1 VDGNRHDFIARVAL
15 TLRWLNNGAW
25 GGGRVLGPS
34 PGQNTLPRRR
44 HRGMLPCRVP
54 CRRLHHLVERAGEK
68 SPRLQRSI
76 TLHAPTPC
84 RPRQARKSH
93 IAVASLP
100 DESNTPTRR
109 QFAERRNG
117 SDQRI
122 APRRTLLPS
131 SSTDMRK
138 RVDRRGGPERRSTLE
153 RRSHSARNAYMESP
167 SEHLRNALQLLDQ
180 MTAVSDLDAES
191 RADLSAALER
201 LRRALGS
208 LERRSGA

>member
-1 VDGNRHDFIARVAL
+1 
-15 TLRWLNNGAW
+15 
-25 GGGRVLGPS
+25 
-34 PGQNTLPRRR
+34 
-44 HRGMLPCRVP
+44 M
-54 CRRLHHLVERAGEK
+54 
-68 SPRLQRSI
+68 
-76 TLHAPTPC
+76 
-84 RPRQARKSH
+84 
-93 IAVASLP
+93 ASLP
-100 DESNTPTRR
+100 DEPNTPARR
-109 QFAERRNG
+109 QFVERRNG
-117 SDQRI
+117 SDQRT

-131 SSTDMRK
+131 SPTDMRK
-138 RVDRRGGPERRSTLE
+138 RVDRRRGPERRSTLE